1 MEDVVWYRKPLLSE
15 PVAILAFEGWSDA
28 GNTATGCVENL
39 SCTYEVDPFA
49 ELDSDSYYNYQMRRP
64 VVEVKDFGERN
75 FHWPQTSFYSIE
87 DYKSTNDIILVF
99 GEEPAMRWKTYSE
112 HIANTL
118 IELGVKKAVTLGA
131 FFGQV
136 AHTLPVPIFGV
147 SDDPT
152 FNSRYNVLPTNYSG
166 PTGITSV
173 VGHELRNSGI
183 ETSGL
188 WAAVPHYL
196 SSGSYPKG
204 ISALLNKSAEILK
217 IDIDDTGIQSEGQQF
232 ETKIKKA
239 MENSEDL
246 AEYVAK
252 LEDAELTLEDT
263 FSDESDDSLVQQ
275 IEEFLNNESGEV

>member
-1 MEDVVWYRKPLLSE
+1 
-15 PVAILAFEGWSDA
+15 
-28 GNTATGCVENL
+28 
-39 SCTYEVDPFA
+39 
-49 ELDSDSYYNYQMRRP
+49 MRRP
-64 VVEVKDFGERN
+64 IVDVKEIGERN

-99 GEEPAMRWKTYSE
+99 GEEPSMRWKTYSE
-112 HIANTL
+112 NIANTL

-196 SSGSYPKG
+196 SSGGYPKG
-204 ISALLNKSAEILK
+204 ISALLHKSAEILK
-217 IDIDDTGIQSEGQQF
+217 IDIDDTGIQSEGAFGHLLGGYDAAYYGYLWADIIGDDLFSRF
-232 ETKIKKA
+232 ENEGILSKKVGIDYKNKILSVGGSK
-239 MENSEDL
+239 
-246 AEYVAK
+246 
-252 LEDAELTLEDT
+252 DAEEMVQDFLGRKW
-263 FSDESDDSLVQQ
+263 SDEA
-275 IEEFLNNESGEV
+275 FLNQKKLGNS

>member
-1 MEDVVWYRKPLLSE
+1 MTTTSE
-15 PVAILAFEGWSDA
+15 QD
-28 GNTATGCVENL
+28 ENL
-39 SCTYEVDPFA
+39 DEGQPLVD
-49 ELDSDSYYNYQMRRP
+49 
-64 VVEVKDFGERN
+64 
-75 FHWPQTSFYSIE
+75 H
-87 DYKSTNDIILVF
+87 
-99 GEEPAMRWKTYSE
+99 
-112 HIANTL
+112 L
-118 IELGVKKAVTLGA
+118 IELRSRVLRSLVAVFA
-131 FFGQV
+131 
-136 AHTLPVPIFGV
+136 IFGV

-263 FSDESDDSLVQQ
+263 FSDDSDDSLVQQ

>member
-1 MEDVVWYRKPLLSE
+1 MEDVVWYRKPLLSD

-28 GNTATGCVENL
+28 GNTASGCIENICGTYAVE
-39 SCTYEVDPFA
+39 PFA
-49 ELDSDSYYNYQMRRP
+49 ELNSEGFYNYQMRRP
-64 VVEVKDFGERN
+64 VVEVKAIGERN

-87 DYKSTNDIILVF
+87 DYKLKREIIMVF
-99 GEEPAMRWKTYSE
+99 GEEPSMKWKKYSQN
-112 HIANTL
+112 ISDVL

-152 FNSRYNVLPTNYSG
+152 FNSRFNVLPTNYSG

-173 VGHELRNSGI
+173 VGHDLRSNGV

-196 SSGSYPKG
+196 SSGAYPKG
-204 ISALLNKSAEILK
+204 IGALLNKTSEILK
-217 IDIDDTGIQSEGQQF
+217 VDIDDSGIQSEGQQF
-232 ETKIKKA
+232 ETKISKA
-239 MENSEDL
+239 MENSQDL
-246 AEYVAK
+246 AEYVSK
-252 LEDAELTLEDT
+252 LEEAEVSIEDS
-263 FSDESDDSLVQQ
+263 FSEDNLVEE
-275 IEEFLNNESGEV
+275 IEDFLNSEGREF